1 MTARRPASR
10 AHRSA
15 DTKAPARSAARSPAK
30 ASPALDR
37 ARVLVANRGEI
48 ACRVLHTLRALGV
61 PGIAVYTDADREA
74 PHRWLADEAHALG
87 ANDGYLD
94 PERLL
99 AAARET
105 SATAIHPGY
114 GFLSQNAAFAQA
126 VADSGLVFVGPSPAA
141 MRALGEKRSARATA
155 ERAGVPVI
163 PGAAEC
169 NTVAIATEAARRIGY
184 PVLLKAAGGGGGKG
198 MRRVVGAG
206 EMATAFAAA
215 QREAR
220 AAFAD
225 DRLLI
230 EKLIHP
236 ARHVEVQILG
246 DGRDAIALGE
256 RECSLQRRYQ
266 KVIEES
272 PSPGISD
279 GTRRALGEAA
289 VALARGAKYANAG
302 TVEFLVGPDEEFA
315 FLEVNTRLQVEH
327 PVTELR
333 FGIDLV
339 RVQLEVAYGA
349 PLPSPPPPRGHAIEA
364 RIYAEDPAREFLP
377 ASGRILH
384 LEWPHRPG
392 VRIDTGVAEGQDVTP
407 FFDPLLAKVIAWGE
421 DREEARQ
428 RLIAALADT
437 VLLGLATNQSFL
449 LDILASD
456 FFVRGETHT
465 TTLEGW
471 SWAPEPAPPAL
482 VEAVRKALRTG
493 PANGG
498 QGSGAP
504 RDGLGPGRDLFS
516 PWRSLGP
523 FRIGGEATDPS
534 TDPRGSR

>member
-10 AHRSA
+10 APQTA
-15 DTKAPARSAARSPAK
+15 ETQAAPRTAKKPSAA
-30 ASPALDR
+30 LGR

-61 PGIAVYTDADREA
+61 PGIAVFTDADREA

-99 AAARET
+99 AAAHAT
-105 SATAIHPGY
+105 GATAIHPGY
-114 GFLSQNAAFAQA
+114 GFLSQSAAFAQA
-126 VADSGLVFVGPSPAA
+126 VADAGLVFVGPSPSA

-169 NTVAIATEAARRIGY
+169 NSVAVATAAARRIGY
-184 PVLLKAAGGGGGKG
+184 PILLKAAGGGGGKG
-198 MRRVVGAG
+198 MRRVSGAA
-206 EMATAFAAA
+206 EMAGAFAAA
-215 QREAR
+215 QREAK

-246 DGRDAIALGE
+246 DGRHAIALGE

-272 PSPGISD
+272 PSPGMSEV
-279 GTRRALGEAA
+279 TRRALGEAA
-289 VALARGAKYANAG
+289 IALARGAQYANAG
-302 TVEFLVGPDEEFA
+302 TVEFLVGPGEEFA

-333 FGIDLV
+333 LGLDLV
-339 RVQLEVAYGA
+339 RAQLEVAHGA
-349 PLPSPPPPRGHAIEA
+349 PLPSPPPARGHAIEA
-364 RIYAEDPAREFLP
+364 RLYAEDPAREFLP

-384 LEWPHRPG
+384 LEWPLRPG
-392 VRIDTGVAEGQDVTP
+392 VRIDTGVAEGQEVTP

-421 DREEARQ
+421 DREEARR
-428 RLIAALADT
+428 RLIAALSDT
-437 VLLGLATNQSFL
+437 VLLGLATNQAFL
-449 LDILASD
+449 LDVLASD
-456 FFVRGETHT
+456 FFIRGETHT
-465 TTLEGW
+465 TTLEDW
-471 SWAPEPAPPAL
+471 SWAPEPIPAAI
-482 VEAVRKALRTG
+482 VEAARKALRAS

-498 QGSGAP
+498 LGGQSGESRLDGAR
-504 RDGLGPGRDLFS
+504 RDRFS
-516 PWRSLGP
+516 PWRSLGA
-523 FRIGGEATDPS
+523 FRMGGEPS
-534 TDPRGSR
+534 QESR

>member
-169 NTVAIATEAARRIGY
+169 NTVAIATEAA
-184 PVLLKAAGGGGGKG
+184 
-198 MRRVVGAG
+198 RRVVGAG